1 MGKKIIALAC
11 MLLAIA
17 VILGALGAHALK
29 KELGPEQLDSFKT
42 GVTYHFYHGLAIIL
56 IGMAMEV
63 YKKPGLKWAV
73 YLFLTGI
80 IFFSGSIYLLST
92 QTITGLSLSFLGPV
106 TPLGGLI
113 FITGWIIACVQ
124 FLRK

>member
-1 MGKKIIALAC
+1 

-73 YLFLTGI
+73 YLFLTGS

>member
-1 MGKKIIALAC
+1 MGKKIIAMAAL
-11 MLLAIA
+11 LLAIA

-29 KELGPEQLDSFKT
+29 KELGPDQLESFKT
-42 GVTYHFYHGLAIIL
+42 GVTYHFYHALAIVLMGI
-56 IGMAMEV
+56 AMEV

-80 IFFSGSIYLLST
+80 LFFSGSIYLLST
-92 QTITGLSLSFLGPV
+92 QDITGLSLSFLGPV
-106 TPLGGLI
+106 TPLGGLL
-113 FITGWIIACVQ
+113 FISGWVMAGVQ